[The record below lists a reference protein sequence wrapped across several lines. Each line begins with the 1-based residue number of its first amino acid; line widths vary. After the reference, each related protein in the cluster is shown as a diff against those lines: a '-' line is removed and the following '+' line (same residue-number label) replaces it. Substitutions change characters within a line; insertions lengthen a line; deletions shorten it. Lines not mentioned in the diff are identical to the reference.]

1 MKQINFLLQKA
12 IFILVFLSSMNVCSQ
27 ILTTRCG
34 EDFHGFG
41 HAHQN
46 CDDDIIITST
56 YDEGTIGTV
65 FAGLVHS
72 ENGSIRIIPGYS
84 KVKLIAEFPNGHGP
98 ESHRTKAGGNGGND
112 DGLGR
117 PANNQDELV
126 FSAVNISPNPT
137 KSVISFSSKTSK
149 IQKYS
154 IYNMYG
160 IKIIEETIEPTTR
173 YSYNLKHIKEGVYVL
188 KLQLENGEQI
198 TKTIAK
204 N

>member
-1 MKQINFLLQKA
+1 MKQINFLLLRVT
-12 IFILVFLSSMNVCSQ
+12 FILVFMSSLNVCSQ

-46 CDDDIIITST
+46 CDGDIIITST
-56 YDEGTIGTV
+56 ENEGTIGTV
-65 FAGLVHS
+65 FAGLIHS
-72 ENGSIRIIPGYS
+72 DNGSIRIIPGYS

-98 ESHRTKAGGNGGND
+98 ESHRTKAGNGGNDD

-117 PANNQDELV
+117 PANEAEV
-126 FSAVNISPNPT
+126 MFSTVNISPNPT
-137 KSVISFSSKTSK
+137 KSVISFSSNASK
-149 IQKYS
+149 IQKYG

-160 IKIIEETIEPTTR
+160 IKIIEETIEPTIS
-173 YSYNLKHIKEGVYVL
+173 YSYNLKHVKEGVYVL